1 MVDMP
6 FRPPRAPSNCLCV
19 SLSKWNPNY
28 PQGGQ
33 HSLKRLM
40 LLFLVTGDESCVT
53 MEKTVSS
60 VQTPVCGSP
69 VFSQPL
75 QSDPILF
82 RFTSYKQGTV
92 DVKKNLVTCFKTS
105 AVDVWE
111 NILSLSPVWEIGMGT
126 V

>member
-19 SLSKWNPNY
+19 SLSKWNPND

-40 LLFLVTGDESCVT
+40 LLFLVTGDESYIT

-60 VQTPVCGSP
+60 VQTPVCGP
-69 VFSQPL
+69 QPL
-75 QSDPILF
+75 PSP
-82 RFTSYKQGTV
+82 S
-92 DVKKNLVTCFKTS
+92 NLTQF
-105 AVDVWE
+105 
-111 NILSLSPVWEIGMGT
+111 SLGLPPTNRGLLM
-126 V
+126 